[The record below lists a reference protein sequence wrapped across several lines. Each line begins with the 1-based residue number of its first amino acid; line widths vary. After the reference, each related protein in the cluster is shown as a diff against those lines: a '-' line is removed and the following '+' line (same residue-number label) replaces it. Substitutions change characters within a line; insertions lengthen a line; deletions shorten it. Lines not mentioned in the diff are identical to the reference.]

1 MNYRSEIDG
10 LRALAIIPVIL
21 YHAGLQ
27 GFSGGFVG
35 VDIFFVISGFLITS
49 IILSDM
55 QAGTFSLIGFYERR
69 ARRIL
74 PALFLVLL
82 VCMPFAWFWLQP
94 LALKN
99 FSESL
104 VAVILFISNIF
115 FWKHGGYFD
124 VESELNPLL
133 HTWSLAV
140 EEQYYVLFPLF
151 LMAAWRLG
159 KRWIVGLLLIGAL
172 ASLALAY
179 KGSLSF
185 STTAFYLLPGRGW
198 ELLIGA
204 FTAFYLSSTKPAIST
219 NRPLINQLLGVV
231 GLLLI
236 IYSIVFFNKDTP
248 FPSLYTL
255 VPTIGAALIIL
266 FSSPQTLVGKLL
278 GSKALVGIGLISYSA
293 YLWHQ
298 PLFSFAKHRSLESP
312 SQTLLIALSIAAL
325 ILAYFSWKYIETPFR
340 NKKRF
345 TRKQIF
351 MFAAFGSIF
360 FITVGIVGSLKE
372 GFPHR
377 YYVPAT
383 LSNSFSLSQK
393 ANDCFEKPGVHTNT
407 DWLCDIGAKQ
417 ADKPAFMMF
426 GDSHARSL
434 FDAFDAAAIN
444 ASQRGSFTGSY
455 NCPPLLGI
463 YVLRRGQAVNDC
475 NALNTRVYEHVKAN
489 KIAKVFLV
497 SRWTYYTDGGYD
509 GVDATWIGLSKNS
522 QRSKETSRAAF
533 EAGLKATVE
542 AYANIGTRLY
552 IVTQIP
558 QQKIQVQDVY
568 YNLFAYDKNNVSQQI
583 QQLSVS
589 KMQHQQLQS
598 YVNALFKGYDNTE
611 RLKLVSFDDVL
622 CDHDKCSIGDA
633 TKSYYSDN
641 NHLTTEGGRLVVD
654 ALVKHLN

>member
-1 MNYRSEIDG
+1 MKYRREIDG

-27 GFSGGFVG
+27 GFSGGYVG
-35 VDIFFVISGFLITS
+35 VDIFFVISGFLITT
-49 IILSDM
+49 IILSEM
-55 QAGTFSLIGFYERR
+55 QTGTFSLIGFYERR

-82 VCMPFAWFWLQP
+82 VCLPFAWFWLQP

-104 VAVILFISNIF
+104 IAVILFISNIF

-124 VESELNPLL
+124 IESELNPLL

-151 LMAAWRLG
+151 LMVAWRFG
-159 KRWIVGLLLIGAL
+159 KRWIVGLLLLGAL

-179 KGSLSF
+179 KVSLSF

-198 ELLIGA
+198 ELLVGA
-204 FTAFYLSSTKPAIST
+204 ITAFYLSSNKAAINA
-219 NRPLINQLLGVV
+219 NRSLINQLLGAV
-231 GLLLI
+231 GFLLI

-266 FSSPQTLVGKLL
+266 FTTPQTLVGKLL

-298 PLFSFAKHRSLESP
+298 PLFSFAKHRSIEAP

-325 ILAYFSWKYIETPFR
+325 VLAYFSWKYVETPFR
-340 NKKRF
+340 NKNRV

-351 MFAAFGSIF
+351 LFAAIGSIF
-360 FITVGIVGSLKE
+360 FIAVGILGTMKE
-372 GFPHR
+372 GFPNR
-377 YYVPAT
+377 FYVPAA
-383 LSNSFSLSQK
+383 LSDSFGISQK
-393 ANDCFEKPGVHTNT
+393 ANECFEKPGVHYND

-417 ADKPAFMMF
+417 DKTSFMMF
-426 GDSHARSL
+426 GDSHSRSM
-434 FDAFDAAAIN
+434 FDAFDAAATQ
-444 ASQRGSFTGSY
+444 SDQRGNFTGSY

-463 YVLRRGQAVNDC
+463 HVLRRGQAENNC
-475 NALNTRVYEHVKAN
+475 NALNTRVFEYVKAN
-489 KIAKVFLV
+489 KISKVFLV

-509 GVDATWIGLSKNS
+509 GADATWIGLSKNS
-522 QRSKETSRAAF
+522 QRSKEISRIAF
-533 EAGLKATVE
+533 ETSLKATVE
-542 AYANIGTRLY
+542 AYASIGTQLY
-552 IVTQIP
+552 IVAQIP
-558 QQKIQVQDVY
+558 QQKLQIKEAY
-568 YNLFAYDKNNVSQQI
+568 YNLYAFDAHNVGKQI
-583 QQLSVS
+583 EQLSIS
-589 KMQHQQLQS
+589 KTEHQQLQS
-598 YVNALFKGYDNTE
+598 YVNTLFKGFEKDGRLTLVNLDDALCTE
-611 RLKLVSFDDVL
+611 
-622 CDHDKCSIGDA
+622 DKCSIGSA

-641 NHLTTEGGRLVVD
+641 NHLTTEGELLLVD
-654 ALVKHLN
+654 ALIKNLN